1 LKIRNFIKPATQVV
15 KILEEVRNL
24 TKLENK
30 VRTEVEKIIDPETG
44 MTFDQMKMITK
55 VKEESP
61 GVVRIE
67 YIPTSP
73 FCPIAFKFSMDI
85 KNVAKKVAG
94 VKRALVYV
102 NGHNMEKTIN
112 QMTNKEEPTK

>member
-1 LKIRNFIKPATQVV
+1 MT
-15 KILEEVRNL
+15 E
-24 TKLENK
+24 LENK
-30 VRTEVEKIIDPETG
+30 VRTEVEKIIDPETS
-44 MTFDQMKMITK
+44 MTFGQMKMITE

-67 YIPTSP
+67 YVPTSP

-94 VKRALVYV
+94 VKKISVYV
-102 NGHNMEKTIN
+102 HGHNMEETIN
-112 QMTNKEEPTK
+112 QMVNKEEPAK

>member
-1 LKIRNFIKPATQVV
+1 MVISLDGV
-15 KILEEVRNL
+15 KTL
-24 TKLENK
+24 TELENK

-44 MTFDQMKMITK
+44 MTFGQMKLITE

-67 YIPTSP
+67 YVPTSP

-85 KNVAKKVAG
+85 RNVAEKVAG
-94 VKRALVYV
+94 VKKALVYV
-102 NGHNMEKTIN
+102 HGHTMEKTIN
-112 QMTNKEEPTK
+112 QMVNKEEPTK

>member
-1 LKIRNFIKPATQVV
+1 MT
-15 KILEEVRNL
+15 E
-24 TKLENK
+24 LENK

-44 MTFDQMKMITK
+44 MTFGQMKLITE

-61 GVVRIE
+61 GVIRVD
-67 YIPTSP
+67 YVPTSP

-94 VKRALVYV
+94 VKKALVYV
-102 NGHNMEKTIN
+102 HGHTMEKTIN
-112 QMTNKEEPTK
+112 EMVNKEEPTK